1 MIDFNK
7 ESFQKFNFTDSQIG
21 KYFKSATE
29 SLRIAETVKIPEV
42 IFKFSYEALLKLC
55 ITIIAME
62 GYKVRSNKGHHIKIL
77 ETASKLLKNTEINAI
92 GNSMR
97 LKRNMDLYSGG
108 TIISE
113 KQSLEYLKF
122 VRNVLKETQ
131 TFLNG

>member
-1 MIDFNK
+1 MINFNK
-7 ESFQKFNFTDSQIG
+7 ESFQKFSFTDSQID
-21 KYFKSATE
+21 KYFKSAME
-29 SLRIAETVKIPEV
+29 SLHIAETVKISEV

-55 ITIIAME
+55 ITVIAKA

-77 ETASKLLKNTEINAI
+77 ETASALLKDLNIKII

-113 KQSLEYLKF
+113 KQNLEYLKF
-122 VRNVLKETQ
+122 VQTVLKETKF
-131 TFLNG
+131 FLNG